1 MTFFWDI
8 VLAVLL
14 ITNVEFFMQKY
25 WNSCL
30 LMAGVTDHAGLEKLK
45 NDNFDLHR
53 HLLTIKKKF
62 FYLRVLIWL
71 IILRE
76 AIVHVLHL
84 SFIIDLAQTKFFRI
98 LNYAYRSF
106 LESSID
112 LIEYLG
118 LCWLYRTQY
127 QFSNNRAEEESKL
140 QKNDTFESLGTHQHR
155 IDSEQSDD
163 ISRSPKNFRG
173 KKCS

>member
-1 MTFFWDI
+1 
-8 VLAVLL
+8 
-14 ITNVEFFMQKY
+14 
-25 WNSCL
+25 
-30 LMAGVTDHAGLEKLK
+30 MASVTDQTDLAKLK
-45 NDNFDLHR
+45 NDNFELHR
-53 HLLTIKKKF
+53 HLLKIKKKF
-62 FYLRVLIWL
+62 VYLRVLIWL

-76 AIVHVLHL
+76 AIVDVLYL
-84 SFIIDLAQTKFFRI
+84 SFIIDLAQTTFFRI

-127 QFSNNRAEEESKL
+127 HFSKNRAEEESK
-140 QKNDTFESLGTHQHR
+140 KHEDDTFESLTTHRHR

-173 KKCS
+173 KKGP